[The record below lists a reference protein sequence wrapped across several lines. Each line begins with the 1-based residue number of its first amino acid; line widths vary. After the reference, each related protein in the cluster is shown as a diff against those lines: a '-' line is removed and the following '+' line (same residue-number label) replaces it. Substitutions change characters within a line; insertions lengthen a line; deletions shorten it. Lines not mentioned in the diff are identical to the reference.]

1 VVHDEKTTSK
11 KSFKDYDL
19 TVLTKAIQLD
29 VPLADGTEQTVQI
42 GATPFKILWH
52 FPPVANLKNVSG
64 SNVKNDDC
72 PAMNDCMR
80 SLIESNSDSEHGT
93 KLSDTN
99 DHKM

>member
-1 VVHDEKTTSK
+1 MVHDEKTTSK

-72 PAMNDCMR
+72 SAL
-80 SLIESNSDSEHGT
+80 LIESNSDSEHGT